1 MQTLV
6 LFVFVSIVANSFC
19 FGQGIGGQPPIVE
32 GPPCIVQLTEFRMK
46 KSPNIDQLS
55 IEIEKSFDEMKV
67 SGEIEII
74 ETIQISVLP
83 GFESMLQIGKMATVT
98 TGVTSS
104 PNKAP
109 SRHTQQ
115 QSIGTLV
122 RLTAE
127 PRDGK
132 TQLGLTYESSR
143 FDREGTVDSPPDT
156 NTFTVNTTMLI
167 SPSKTTLVGG
177 SSVGSST
184 FLAVSMKQA
193 TLTAKE

>member
-1 MQTLV
+1 M
-6 LFVFVSIVANSFC
+6 ANSFC
-19 FGQGIGGQPPIVE
+19 FGQGFGGQPPIVE

-46 KSPNIDQLS
+46 KSANIDLLS
-55 IEIEKSFDEMKV
+55 NEIEKSFDEMKV
-67 SGEIEII
+67 RGEIEII

-83 GFESMLQIGKMATVT
+83 GFESMVQVGKLATVNV
-98 TGVTSS
+98 GVTSS
-104 PNKAP
+104 PGKAP

-143 FDREGTVDSPPDT
+143 FDRERTDDSPPDT

-177 SSVGSST
+177 SSAGSST
-184 FLAVSMKQA
+184 FLSVSVKQ
-193 TLTAKE
+193 TKLTDKE